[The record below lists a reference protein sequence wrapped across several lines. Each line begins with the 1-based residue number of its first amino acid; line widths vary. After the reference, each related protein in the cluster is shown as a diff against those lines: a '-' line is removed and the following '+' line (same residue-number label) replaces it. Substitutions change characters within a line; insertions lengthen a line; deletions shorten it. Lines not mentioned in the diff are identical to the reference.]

1 MSYEKALKQLICI
14 NCHVAILEPHPEEKF
29 RDQGYFKCC
38 ICGYTKQI
46 NERKRKSDIIK
57 KRKRS

>member
-1 MSYEKALKQLICI
+1 MTYTKFLKEHICPV
-14 NCHVAILEPHPEEKF
+14 CHVAILEPHPEEKKNF
-29 RDQGYFKCC
+29 EGYVKCK
-38 ICGYTKQI
+38 ICGFTKQI